1 MPKRIK
7 YLTVVVSVA
16 LLLGGFFAGRYV
28 QADVAS
34 QAEPGTSLDPLVT
47 QSYVDSQLKA
57 QIQTLQNQIT
67 VLQNRV
73 AALEA
78 RQAGV
83 TSSPVVNTPAANPS
97 TTPSTPSTQPVPN
110 TAIKKVYPKKS
121 GTTINV
127 RSGAGTNFTVIAKV
141 SSSNPGIYLSEKNSW
156 CYIKLSNG
164 KFGWVSKE
172 VIVVK

>member
-7 YLTVVVSVA
+7 YITVIVSVA

-78 RQAGV
+78 KQASG
-83 TSSPVVNTPAANPS
+83 SSTPVVNKPTTNPG
-97 TTPSTPSTQPVPN
+97 TTPVTPPASSTG
-110 TAIKKVYPKKS
+110 IKRVYPKKS

-127 RSGAGTNFTVIAKV
+127 RGGAGTNFAIIAKV
-141 SSSNPGIYLSEKNSW
+141 SSSSPGIFLSEKNGW

-172 VIVVK
+172 VVVVK